1 VIHLRIVA
9 KAFRCGPE
17 LNPDEMKLRLA
28 AANPGSIVQ
37 TARVGA
43 ARNLRF
49 VEMLAA
55 QTIQAESSE
64 SLLAEKPEIDFL
76 LRLAGT
82 TQISKAI
89 KDLGARAG
97 APFLLVVAGR
107 ERVRGATG
115 LEFELRSRELSALEL
130 ARVEKGAL
138 LNTKRA

>member
-1 VIHLRIVA
+1 
-9 KAFRCGPE
+9 
-17 LNPDEMKLRLA
+17 MKLRLT

-37 TARVGA
+37 TARMGA
-43 ARNLRF
+43 ARNQRL

-55 QTIQAESSE
+55 QTIQAESSG

-89 KDLGARAG
+89 RDQGARAG

-107 ERVRGATG
+107 AGVRGATG
-115 LEFELRSRELSALEL
+115 LEFELPSHELSALEL

-138 LNTKRA
+138 LNTRRA